1 MGRTAPLKR
10 NLNVI
15 EVHVRRQR
23 SALGAP
29 VVDCWDPY
37 SSRSW
42 RGVPLLGAGGG
53 ARSAVGVPISEDPLA
68 SVPSPVVTGARAL
81 ILLRDGI
88 DAVCCLGLYHDER
101 AVPLL
106 PEAPEP
112 PPDADRLPQPS
123 VRDAYV
129 LRGGSLVTI
138 DAMGRVTVDAT
149 QAVAPEV
156 RIQLPP
162 TGTLRISRGGAATE
176 RLVLAGPLLG
186 QLAALRGA
194 VNDLIEWAQGLKMA
208 VAGALATQ
216 EGTDSGGLAK
226 KLTPVP
232 EPAPM
237 RTAAVRVSGDA
248 EP

>member
-10 NLNVI
+10 DLNVI

-42 RGVPLLGAGGG
+42 RGVPLLSAGGG
-53 ARSAVGVPISEDPLA
+53 VRSAVGIPISEDPLA

-129 LRGGSLVTI
+129 LRAGSLVTI

-162 TGTLRISRGGAATE
+162 TGTLRISRGGVATA
-176 RLVLAGPLLG
+176 RPA
-186 QLAALRGA
+186 LAAPVTQQLDALKAA
-194 VNDLIEWAQGLKMA
+194 VEALTAWAQALK
-208 VAGALATQ
+208 VVVTTGAQTP
-216 EGTDSGGLAK
+216 DSA
-226 KLTPVP
+226 
-232 EPAPM
+232 AAA
-237 RTAAVRVSGDA
+237 AAVPKVPATPPLASAAVQVPADVD
-248 EP
+248 P